1 MHSMSEN
8 DETIYSDIVYTSSSD
23 SVNSVM
29 IEGEWKILNKKSL
42 LYDQKELNQTSKD
55 ELKKLL
61 KRVKN

>member
-1 MHSMSEN
+1 MMKQFIQILFIHHH
-8 DETIYSDIVYTSSSD
+8 SD

-42 LYDQKELNQTSKD
+42 LYDHQELNQRSKE

-61 KRVKN
+61 RRAQN